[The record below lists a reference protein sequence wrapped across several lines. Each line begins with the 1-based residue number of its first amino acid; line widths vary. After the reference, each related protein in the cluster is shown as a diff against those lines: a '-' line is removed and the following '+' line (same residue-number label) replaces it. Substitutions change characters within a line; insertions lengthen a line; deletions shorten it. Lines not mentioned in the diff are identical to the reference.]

1 MIMSNTVICSI
12 QRVQC
17 YGNLDV
23 ISGSG
28 IISCPYCG
36 ARNVLSEN
44 ARKIVADDSH
54 VFMVKLYQAIASS
67 FCSVAE
73 LTELIL
79 LTSAEIRDSSLSYEN
94 IGGSTVSGK
103 SLELVMWIKR
113 RGFLQEL
120 VDVALSLRPRMEI

>member
-1 MIMSNTVICSI
+1 MSNTVIGSI
-12 QRVQC
+12 QCVQC

-36 ARNVLSEN
+36 AKNVLDEN
-44 ARKIVADDSH
+44 ARRIVVDDSH
-54 VFMVKLYQAIASS
+54 VFMVKLYEAIATS
-67 FCSVAE
+67 FGSTEE

-79 LTSAEIRDSSLSYEN
+79 LTSAKIRDSSLSYEN
-94 IGGSTVSGK
+94 IRGNTVSGK
-103 SLELVMWIKR
+103 SLELVQWIKR

-120 VDVALSLRPRMEI
+120 VDVALSKRPRMEI